1 MSAPNISFKTA
12 LSPNAMGMIL
22 SRRLRLERLL
32 EFMGQPGIER
42 PGRGGYRAQDAGALS
57 EDPAEDNLIE
67 IGDEVQN
74 MNRRDKILYH
84 QIHPLKL
91 GTDILSVVV
100 SLYFFWEHQLLIAL
114 VLHIAPPIIAS
125 FLVISFADLERQ
137 RQSAFGQYVKGMVT
151 HTVLDEA
158 IRLSGDIV
166 MVLGAWYHSWVVIV
180 LGFAIIVGSW
190 LRGILKT

>member
-1 MSAPNISFKTA
+1 
-12 LSPNAMGMIL
+12 MIL
-22 SRRLRLERLL
+22 RLRLERLL
-32 EFMGQPGIER
+32 ESMGQPGIEEADIAHKT
-42 PGRGGYRAQDAGALS
+42 RALIS
-57 EDPAEDNLIE
+57 ENLAEDDLIE
-67 IGDEVQN
+67 IRDEVQN
-74 MNRRDKILYH
+74 MNRGDKILYH

-137 RQSAFGQYVKGMVT
+137 RQSAFGRYVKRMVT

-166 MVLGAWYHSWVVIV
+166 MVFGAWYHSWVVIV

-190 LRGILKT
+190 LKGILKSRAGEQR

>member
-1 MSAPNISFKTA
+1 MGARTLSFKTA
-12 LSPNAMGMIL
+12 LSPNDF
-22 SRRLRLERLL
+22 ERLP
-32 EFMGQPGIER
+32 ESMGHPGIER
-42 PGRGGYRAQDAGALS
+42 PGGGGYRAD
-57 EDPAEDNLIE
+57 DLIE

-74 MNRRDKILYH
+74 MNRSDKILYH

-137 RQSAFGQYVKGMVT
+137 RQSAFGQHVKRMVT

-166 MVLGAWYHSWVVIV
+166 MVFGAWYHSWVVIV